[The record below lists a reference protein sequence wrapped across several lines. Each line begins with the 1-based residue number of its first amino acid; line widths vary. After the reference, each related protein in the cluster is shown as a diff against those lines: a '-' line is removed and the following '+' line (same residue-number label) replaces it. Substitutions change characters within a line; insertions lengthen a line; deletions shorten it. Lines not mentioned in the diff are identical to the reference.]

1 MEITA
6 GTKRTQASYGPTET
20 NLSMNSVHLHS
31 HFTSLTKSKKTVK
44 WRKVS
49 RSERKFS

>member
-20 NLSMNSVHLHS
+20 SLFMNTVSIFTVTLSA
-31 HFTSLTKSKKTVK
+31 
-44 WRKVS
+44 
-49 RSERKFS
+49 